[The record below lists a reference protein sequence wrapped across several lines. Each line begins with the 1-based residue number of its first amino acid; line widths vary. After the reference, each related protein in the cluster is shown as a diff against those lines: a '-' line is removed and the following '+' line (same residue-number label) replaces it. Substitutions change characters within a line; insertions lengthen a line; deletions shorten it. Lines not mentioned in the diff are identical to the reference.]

1 MAGFLSPAHVEAY
14 LKAVPDDGLMLLG
27 EASPEILSCRRLFE
41 YCCARLRAGLSLPV
55 VLPARRWCEDVDL
68 HGEQACEILR
78 MRDEDLTAAR
88 MRALLDVWTDMRGL
102 C

>member
-55 VLPARRWCEDVDL
+55 ARAQVVRGRRPARRA
-68 HGEQACEILR
+68 GLR
-78 MRDEDLTAAR
+78 NPQDAGRGSDRSAHAR
-88 MRALLDVWTDMRGL
+88 FSSVWTDMRGQ